1 MIPYFIWND
10 INSIDKNIIVNEL
23 PPITRASKRI
33 EEQVIPGRNGKLYFD
48 ENVYD
53 TFVYQIKCTLGP
65 EANVREIASWLN
77 GTGKLII
84 SLEEDKY
91 YEGIIKNQIDFSKI
105 LHVFYEFPIEFELQP
120 FAYSLKEIEHNFTTA
135 SKIYITQSTAEICP
149 YFKIEGS
156 GRVTLT
162 INNKSQIIKNI
173 NGHIELDSK
182 IEEAYKNT
190 NSQNTNVIGDFLKLQ
205 PGENNI
211 SWIGSIT
218 NLKIKYR
225 ETYL

>member
-33 EEQVIPGRNGKLYFD
+33 EEQVIPGRNGKLYID
-48 ENVYD
+48 DNVYD

-182 IEEAYKNT
+182 IEEACKNT

>member
-1 MIPYFIWND
+1 MIPYFIWNNV
-10 INSIDKNIIVNEL
+10 NSIDKHIIVNEL
-23 PPITRASKRI
+23 PPITRAKKRI
-33 EEQVIPGRNGKLYFD
+33 EEKIIPGRSGKLYID
-48 ENVYD
+48 DNVYD

-91 YEGIIKNQIDFSKI
+91 YEGIINNKIDFSKV

-120 FAYSLKEIEHNFTTA
+120 FAYSIKEIEHNFKKA
-135 SKIYITQSTAEICP
+135 SKIYITQSTAEVCP
-149 YFKIEGS
+149 YYRIEGE
-156 GRVTLT
+156 GQATIT
-162 INNKSQIIKNI
+162 INNKSQIIRNI
-173 NGHIELDSK
+173 DGYIELDAK
-182 IEEAYKNT
+182 IEEAYKDNQ
-190 NSQNTNVIGDFLKLQ
+190 NQNTNVIGEFLKLK
-205 PGENNI
+205 PGENI
-211 SWIGSIT
+211 IEWIGSIT

>member
-33 EEQVIPGRNGKLYFD
+33 EEQVIPGRNGKLYID
-48 ENVYD
+48 DNVYD